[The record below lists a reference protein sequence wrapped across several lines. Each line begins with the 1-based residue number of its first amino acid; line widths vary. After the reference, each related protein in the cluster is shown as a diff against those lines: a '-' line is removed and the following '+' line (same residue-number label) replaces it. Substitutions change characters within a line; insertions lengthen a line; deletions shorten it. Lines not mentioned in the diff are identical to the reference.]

1 MPSVPFENQNAFIAE
16 TPAPE
21 QTFEPAQQVEISV
34 PTFEE
39 QPQQAEIPAEPVF
52 EQPVQPEVQLET
64 QPQQIIEV
72 PAPDAQPIQNYGDEY
87 YHPSEN
93 AQIPGSLIG
102 AQPFSPSQA
111 PQEIAAVSNPESND
125 YILSHNKTQNA
136 VYEES
141 QNNENFIPETN
152 AYAQAATI
160 QPLSNYESSMP
171 ISNEQYAQSIP
182 QASFENPAQNYST
195 EIPAQNLNDFTMPMP
210 PAVPDFSTMPM
221 PPEIPNFDVIQNPA
235 EQPAMGA
242 QNSGNKIMTDQIYPN
257 DPSQFRIPGM

>member
-1 MPSVPFENQNAFIAE
+1 MPSVPFENQNAFISE
-16 TPAPE
+16 TPVPE

-39 QPQQAEIPAEPVF
+39 QPQQAEIPAESVF
-52 EQPVQPEVQLET
+52 EQPVQLET
-64 QPQQIIEV
+64 QPQQI
-72 PAPDAQPIQNYGDEY
+72 AG
-87 YHPSEN
+87 
-93 AQIPGSLIG
+93 GLMG
-102 AQPFSPSQA
+102 TQPFSSSQA
-111 PQEIAAVSNPESND
+111 PREMVTVSNLENND

-141 QNNENFIPETN
+141 QNNDNFIPETN

-182 QASFENPAQNYST
+182 QASLENSAQNYST
-195 EIPAQNLNDFTMPMP
+195 EIPAQNLNDF
-210 PAVPDFSTMPM
+210 AMPM
-221 PPEIPNFDVIQNPA
+221 PPEVPDFNSMPMPPEVPTFDFVPNPS
-235 EQPAMGA
+235 EQPAPGA
-242 QNSGNKIMTDQIYPN
+242 ENSGNKIMTDQIYPN